1 MAKLILQFNGAT
13 LQEIVLTQSPITIGR
28 EPGNDV
34 VIDNLAV
41 SRYHIRILPADDQY
55 LVEDLESGN
64 GTFVNEQQVTQAI
77 LRDRD
82 QILVGKH
89 TLVFMSGEKT
99 AGAGRK
105 ERGVSLAEETV
116 LVNPKIL
123 AERMA
128 RGTGQ
133 PSTLEE
139 QPAGVAGRIAILAGG
154 IGQEYIALTQGTT
167 LGGKSDTADIKLKGW
182 FVGNPAFVIIR
193 RPEGFSITHSK
204 GQRMTRVNGT
214 AVTTPRALCD
224 GDVITVGATK
234 LQFHSGS

>member
-13 LQEIVLTQSPITIGR
+13 LQEIVLTQAPITIGR

-41 SRYHIRILPADDQY
+41 SRYHIKILPVDSQY
-55 LVEDLESGN
+55 LVQDLESGN
-64 GTFVNEQQVTQAI
+64 GTFVNGQQVTQAI
-77 LRDRD
+77 LSDRD

-116 LVNPKIL
+116 LVQSQTVEGSIEIL
-123 AERMA
+123 SGGVQHER
-128 RGTGQ
+128 
-133 PSTLEE
+133 
-139 QPAGVAGRIAILAGG
+139 
-154 IGQEYIALTQGTT
+154 IALTQWTT
-167 LGGKSDTADIKLKGW
+167 LGGKGHTADIKLKGW
-182 FVGNPAFVIIR
+182 FVGTPAFTISR
-193 RPEGFSITHSK
+193 RPEGFFITHSQ
-204 GQRMTRVNGT
+204 GRRMTKVNGT

-224 GDVITVGATK
+224 GDVITVGATI
-234 LQFHSGS
+234 LQFHSGT